1 MVTIKDT
8 NYIQDKMGL
17 KLSLYNSNGEKING
31 TTLFGTVFTINGK
44 KYYADIDGSIRANI
58 ADLVSDIKVNINVNL
73 EKSVLPTDRYKI
85 VLEAFGSPD
94 GLYYGL
100 TSSGMK
106 SIEMDIV
113 NENYGLNS
121 TVDKNSVIVDKVTGL
136 DKNNSNEITYNIEY
150 SSQFNNPNI
159 RVILYRRKY
168 DTNYSL
174 EYEAV
179 DLKDYVLDELI
190 KVNEKEYLVSNN
202 INEINEFTIHL
213 KDTLKSGTYRMT
225 FELYNNDS
233 YIDEVYSYL
242 IIR

>member
-1 MVTIKDT
+1 M
-8 NYIQDKMGL
+8 
-17 KLSLYNSNGEKING
+17 
-31 TTLFGTVFTINGK
+31 
-44 KYYADIDGSIRANI
+44 R
-58 ADLVSDIKVNINVNL
+58 
-73 EKSVLPTDRYKI
+73 
-85 VLEAFGSPD
+85 
-94 GLYYGL
+94 
-100 TSSGMK
+100 
-106 SIEMDIV
+106 
-113 NENYGLNS
+113 
-121 TVDKNSVIVDKVTGL
+121 
-136 DKNNSNEITYNIEY
+136 NEITYNIEY